1 MTGIKLGT
9 FLEKH
14 KFGPKEGSGG
24 RTPMNIFRYVG
35 NAIGGG
41 TFQNFLQKFD
51 FFFGIFF
58 ESYHLVNYTPT
69 NSAID
74 VVVIE
79 QPDGTLLG
87 SPFHVNFGVRS
98 VLHAT
103 DKKVFITVNGERTEI
118 EMKLGKSGE
127 GFFVKSFGA
136 GEEPANPLSPV
147 GTPPGS
153 PRGGASL
160 TRQG

>member
-1 MTGIKLGT
+1 MKVL
-9 FLEKH
+9 
-14 KFGPKEGSGG
+14 PC
-24 RTPMNIFRYVG
+24 NI
-35 NAIGGG
+35 
-41 TFQNFLQKFD
+41 
-51 FFFGIFF
+51 
-58 ESYHLVNYTPT
+58 LVNYTPT

-160 TRQG
+160 TRQGDLNFR

>member
-1 MTGIKLGT
+1 MLEMLLEEVRFKVFCSKNNFVRFFIIKFWKL
-9 FLEKH
+9 
-14 KFGPKEGSGG
+14 P
-24 RTPMNIFRYVG
+24 Y
-35 NAIGGG
+35 
-41 TFQNFLQKFD
+41 D
-51 FFFGIFF
+51 
-58 ESYHLVNYTPT
+58 YLVNYTPT

-160 TRQG
+160 TRQGWFLMTSSLDSFLNN

>member
-1 MTGIKLGT
+1 MTK
-9 FLEKH
+9 
-14 KFGPKEGSGG
+14 
-24 RTPMNIFRYVG
+24 Y
-35 NAIGGG
+35 
-41 TFQNFLQKFD
+41 
-51 FFFGIFF
+51 
-58 ESYHLVNYTPT
+58 LVNYTPT

-153 PRGGASL
+153 PRSGASL
-160 TRQG
+160 TRQGW

>member
-1 MTGIKLGT
+1 M
-9 FLEKH
+9 
-14 KFGPKEGSGG
+14 
-24 RTPMNIFRYVG
+24 
-35 NAIGGG
+35 
-41 TFQNFLQKFD
+41 
-51 FFFGIFF
+51 
-58 ESYHLVNYTPT
+58 
-69 NSAID
+69 
-74 VVVIE
+74 VIE

-160 TRQG
+160 TRQGLMTSFLDFFLNNLLIGSTCSQKRRRFNRAKTTSAADLCDQSESSFDPSIALSDSEIEISQHRPAVESKSGESL